1 MVKCEAKCIGD
12 PGAVF
17 LISTMRHVTFP
28 SQGINTITRT
38 LLLKNLHKLENN
50 EKRHLHRVFLT
61 DREGEKPD
69 EVSLL
74 KCKPKV
80 FIFLNCT

>member
-1 MVKCEAKCIGD
+1 MEKCEATCRGD

-28 SQGINTITRT
+28 AQGINTITST
-38 LLLKNLHKLENN
+38 SFLKNLHKLEEN

-61 DREGEKPD
+61 DREGEKAD
-69 EVSLL
+69 EVS
-74 KCKPKV
+74 
-80 FIFLNCT
+80 